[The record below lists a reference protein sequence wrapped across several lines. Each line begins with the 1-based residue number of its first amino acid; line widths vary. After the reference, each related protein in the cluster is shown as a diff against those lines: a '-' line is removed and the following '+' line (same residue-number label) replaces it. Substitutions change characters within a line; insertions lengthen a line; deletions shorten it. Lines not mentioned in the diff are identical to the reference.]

1 MESENN
7 LMNGREIRK
16 STLNFVLMAIIIP
29 FVEKY
34 SSGVKELIL
43 PIQQIEF
50 GVPVTIED
58 QPDLSEINNF
68 YQRGKGNFW
77 VAIEGEQVVG
87 TIGLIDIGYHALALR
102 KMFVH
107 ATFRGKAS
115 GIGKQLLDT
124 AMEWSRNNGISKI
137 YLGTVEQLVAARRFY
152 EKNGFIEVA
161 KNSLPDYFPRMEV
174 DTRFYMISL

>member
-1 MESENN
+1 
-7 LMNGREIRK
+7 
-16 STLNFVLMAIIIP
+16 MAIILP
-29 FVEKY
+29 FLEKY
-34 SSGVKELIL
+34 SSGVRELIL

-58 QPDLSEINNF
+58 QPDLLEINNF

-87 TIGLIDIGYHALALR
+87 TIGLIDIGHHSLALR

-107 ATFRGKAS
+107 AAYRGKTS

-124 AMEWSRNNGISKI
+124 ALEWSRNNGIRKI